1 MNGTTCLAKL
11 IVVFFVAILMVNG
24 ALAKDFAQQYKLFK
38 EHCHRWASATA
49 LTEYNR
55 AMNEARLLH
64 GDFALGKRS
73 AEEVIKE
80 LSRQGYVNKRLYFE
94 YNWDPFSRKGYTFSS
109 SLYSDL
115 SLDLAGYF
123 KKRFRGAF
131 LKKGLVDSSF
141 RVRWFVLQ
149 CLARRTDITPL
160 KLVLKAYV
168 FEKREQLLQH
178 YIRLLISDRFVKVA
192 LRYKKYPKSVVRRI
206 TISVNAARTMY
217 QKAQVLFLAVMFTKE
232 RPTFEI
238 PVVIHQME
246 QGYSLSYLVKLFK
259 SYPEKW
265 VEEFTVP
272 FKEGYGDQHAKLL
285 TIFSHFPDNPTCL
298 EALAHALENRSTGH
312 FSDLRAKIIKTWQ
325 KMTGIEFKGDIS
337 PYLAWYEDKKK
348 GGRKMQ
354 EKVRVTGTAQNA
366 KGGAVLLVEGAP
378 YYIPQLDEWPD
389 EFLGQKVEVTAIKK
403 VEQFLPEATVDKD
416 GAISQGAVGQQ
427 TTLRQATW
435 KKVP

>member
-1 MNGTTCLAKL
+1 MNRRTCFAKL
-11 IVVFFVAILMVNG
+11 IVVFFAATLLVNG
-24 ALAKDFAQQYKLFK
+24 ASAKDFTQQYKEFK

-64 GDFALGKRS
+64 GDFELGKRS
-73 AEEVIKE
+73 AKEVIKE
-80 LSRQGYVNKRLYFE
+80 LTRQGYVNKRLYFE
-94 YNWDPFSRKGYTFSS
+94 YDWDPFSRKGYSFSS
-109 SLYSDL
+109 SRYSNL

-123 KKRFRGAF
+123 KKKYRGAF

-141 RVRWFVLQ
+141 RVRWYVLQ
-149 CLARRTDITPL
+149 CLARRTDVTPL
-160 KLVLKAYV
+160 KIVLKAYV

-178 YIRLLISDRFVKVA
+178 YIRLLVSDRFVKAA
-192 LRYKKYPKSVVRRI
+192 LRYNKYPKSVIKRI
-206 TISVNAARTMY
+206 TLSINAARTMY
-217 QKAQVLFLAVMFTKE
+217 EKAQVLFLAVMFTKE
-232 RPTFEI
+232 RPKFEI

-246 QGYSLSYLVKLFK
+246 QGYSVAYLVKLFQ

-265 VEEFTVP
+265 VEEFTIP

-285 TIFSHFPDNPTCL
+285 TIFSHFADNPTCL
-298 EALAHALENRSTGH
+298 AALAHALKNRSTGH

-325 KMTGIEFKGDIS
+325 EITGIEFKGDIS
-337 PYLAWYEDKKK
+337 PYLAWYEEKKK
-348 GGRKMQ
+348 RGRKMVK
-354 EKVRVTGTAQNA
+354 KVTMTGTAQNA

-389 EFLGQKVEVTAIKK
+389 ELLGQEVEVTAIKK
-403 VEQFLPEATVDKD
+403 VEQFLPEVTVDKD
-416 GAISQGAVGQQ
+416 GAISQGALGQQ